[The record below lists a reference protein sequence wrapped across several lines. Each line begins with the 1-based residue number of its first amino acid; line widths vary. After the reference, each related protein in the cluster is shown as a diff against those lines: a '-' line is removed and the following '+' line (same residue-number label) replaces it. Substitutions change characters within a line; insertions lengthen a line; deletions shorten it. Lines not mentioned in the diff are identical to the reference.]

1 MTLFQCHV
9 VLPLVC
15 HEEMHVVTTYAII
28 AHTWQEARARAAEAE
43 PTAEF
48 VSVPCAVGEVLAT
61 RTTTIS
67 ARELEDLRS
76 ACAWNETDA
85 TNEFGTSARMV
96 KLGIVSRK
104 G

>member
-1 MTLFQCHV
+1 MKLFQCHV

-15 HEEMHVVTTYAII
+15 HEQMHVVTTYAVI
-28 AHTWQEARARAAEAE
+28 AHTWQEARERAVEAE

-48 VSVPCAVGEVLAT
+48 VSVPCAVDGVLAT
-61 RTTTIS
+61 GTTTIS
-67 ARELEDLRS
+67 ERELEDLRS

-85 TNEFGTSARMV
+85 INEFGTSAHMV
-96 KLGIVSRK
+96 KLGIVRRK